1 MGGWLCPWLSSMHN
15 KQYKDFPVC
24 SQKECCFQIF
34 MSGFE
39 IRDFGLFVKTEQIE
53 TLSAWQ
59 KEREHYKILGTQYL
73 FHGGAV

>member
-1 MGGWLCPWLSSMHN
+1 
-15 KQYKDFPVC
+15 
-24 SQKECCFQIF
+24 

-73 FHGGAV
+73 VSWRRCITKYI

>member
-1 MGGWLCPWLSSMHN
+1 
-15 KQYKDFPVC
+15 
-24 SQKECCFQIF
+24 